1 MDLSE
6 FDFSKMDMRID
17 LMSDSDDPYFK
28 NQLFQKYSEFNAI
41 VPLHR
46 RKVLKY
52 IIGVYDK
59 KSPLRTS
66 DIMKTKILAAEL
78 AGFKRT
84 SNRFERLVDAMMMC
98 EIEQINAM
106 IVRYV
111 SIQKDVTYQKYCIL
125 QEAYARAGKEILDGA
140 TKDINQFT
148 KIEDELTATQDE
160 LVQNDNSEKIKQ
172 ELYRF
177 YLEDRVELRPEE
189 IAAKLKENPNE
200 LPC

>member
-1 MDLSE
+1 MDISE
-6 FDFSKMDMRID
+6 YDFSKMDIRID

-28 NQLFQKYSEFNAI
+28 NQLFQKYAEFNAI
-41 VPLHR
+41 IPLYR

-59 KSPLRTS
+59 KSPLRNS
-66 DIMKTKILAAEL
+66 DIMKTKKLAAEL
-78 AGFKRT
+78 AGFKKT

-106 IVRYV
+106 IVRY
-111 SIQKDVTYQKYCIL
+111 ITTQKDVTYQKYCIL
-125 QEAYARAGKEILDGA
+125 QEAYSRAGKEILDGS

-160 LVQNDNSEKIKQ
+160 LIQNDNAEKIKQ
-172 ELYRF
+172 DLYR
-177 YLEDRVELRPEE
+177 
-189 IAAKLKENPNE
+189 
-200 LPC
+200 